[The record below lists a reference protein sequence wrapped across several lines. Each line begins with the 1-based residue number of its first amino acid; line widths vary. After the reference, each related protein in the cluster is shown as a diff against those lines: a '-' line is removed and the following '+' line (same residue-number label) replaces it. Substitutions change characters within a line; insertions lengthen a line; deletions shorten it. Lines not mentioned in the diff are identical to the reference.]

1 MKSWLA
7 GISLRAGLK
16 GPLMTGELGDR
27 WGRQGTQHR
36 HTRWWP
42 HWRRSPCPPEPHL
55 LRAAWPNKP
64 SLFGVTFE
72 AVPTGSHTS
81 PNPAK
86 ICAKLN
92 QSILEM
98 ALVRFC
104 QSDRLQGTERSGGA
118 IRTWRGGARILT
130 PQSLLQAAVGGGG
143 AHSPTSPCEG
153 GSPRAVCIWGWGGGR
168 QVAEASGWQWAPPHS
183 LASLHCSA

>member
-1 MKSWLA
+1 MEIQALEYNEKPARRHFPLS
-7 GISLRAGLK
+7 RAERPFNDRRVG
-16 GPLMTGELGDR
+16 GR
-27 WGRQGTQHR
+27 WGTPGDLSTSTQDGGHVGGTG
-36 HTRWWP
+36 P
-42 HWRRSPCPPEPHL
+42 SRSHL

-64 SLFGVTFE
+64 SLFGVTFD

-104 QSDRLQGTERSGGA
+104 QRDRLQGMERSGGA
-118 IRTWRGGARILT
+118 IRMWGLGGSNLNTSKPPIAC
-130 PQSLLQAAVGGGG
+130 VGGQEGG
-143 AHSPTSPCEG
+143 AHTHTESS
-153 GSPRAVCIWGWGGGR
+153 
-168 QVAEASGWQWAPPHS
+168 
-183 LASLHCSA
+183 

>member
-1 MKSWLA
+1 MEIQALEYNEKLA
-7 GISLRAGLK
+7 RRHFPLGRAERPPNDGRAG
-16 GPLMTGELGDR
+16 GQVGAPGDPSTS
-27 WGRQGTQHR
+27 TQDGGHVGGA
-36 HTRWWP
+36 
-42 HWRRSPCPPEPHL
+42 PPTPTEPHL

-104 QSDRLQGTERSGGA
+104 QRDRLQGTERSGGA
-118 IRTWRGGARILT
+118 IRTWGL
-130 PQSLLQAAVGGGG
+130 
-143 AHSPTSPCEG
+143 G
-153 GSPRAVCIWGWGGGR
+153 GSNLNTSKPPAGCGWGGGAGTR
-168 QVAEASGWQWAPPHS
+168 PES
-183 LASLHCSA
+183 L